1 MKQDDSPE
9 LARLLAD
16 ARLHLPFGEAPNL
29 GFETRL
35 RAALAAAAAP
45 GLGECLATLS
55 WRFAAAGLP
64 LAAAAALFLAFGHRH
79 ALPEGV
85 GGLVTHWAAQLPLP
99 L

>member
-1 MKQDDSPE
+1 MKQEEFPE
-9 LARLLAD
+9 LARLLAE
-16 ARLHLPFGEAPNL
+16 ARLHLPFGAPSDV

-35 RAALAAAAAP
+35 RASLGAAAP

-64 LAAAAALFLAFGHRH
+64 LAAAAALLLAFGHRH

-85 GGLVTHWAAQLPLP
+85 GGLVTQWAAQLPLP